1 MLGIFLGLSFGV
13 FIAFMIEFLD
23 NSLKTVDEIEKYAL
37 TVLGII
43 PAIGNTQQNSK
54 KNFLFWK
61 NKLLTNQNTNT
72 LKED

>member
-1 MLGIFLGLSFGV
+1 
-13 FIAFMIEFLD
+13 MIEFLD

-43 PAIGNTQQNSK
+43 PAIGNPQQNSK

-61 NKLLTNQNTNT
+61 NKLLPNQNTNT
-72 LKED
+72 LKRRFRINTKTDT